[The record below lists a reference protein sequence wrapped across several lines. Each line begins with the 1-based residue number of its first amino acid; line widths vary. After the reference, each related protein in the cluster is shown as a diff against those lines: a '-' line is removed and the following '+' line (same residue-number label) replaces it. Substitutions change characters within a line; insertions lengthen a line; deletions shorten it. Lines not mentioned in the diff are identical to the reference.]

1 MHEKFIPETISDEQ
15 LKAME
20 ELFRDNLPESP
31 IVLEEY
37 EKLCKGD
44 EIAEELLQQMV
55 EKSIDYTVD
64 VSTMERYVREHPAE
78 LDEDREA
85 VDKKRTITHNATID
99 SINIFTRY
107 IGKTFGKESFIK
119 WDTANRGAYGK
130 FAILL
135 ALNLFKEKIIVDLI
149 KEKTAGEDIDIA
161 KLKLSATG
169 QELLVLDYVDILC
182 AAEKEDRALAEEEES
197 KLKEIETE
205 LNQTADSILGAF
217 HQIYIKR
224 Y

>member
-1 MHEKFIPETISDEQ
+1 M
-15 LKAME
+15 
-20 ELFRDNLPESP
+20 
-31 IVLEEY
+31 
-37 EKLCKGD
+37 
-44 EIAEELLQQMV
+44 
-55 EKSIDYTVD
+55 
-64 VSTMERYVREHPAE
+64 
-78 LDEDREA
+78 
-85 VDKKRTITHNATID
+85 
-99 SINIFTRY
+99 
-107 IGKTFGKESFIK
+107 
-119 WDTANRGAYGK
+119 
-130 FAILL
+130 
-135 ALNLFKEKIIVDLI
+135 NLFKEKIIVDLI

>member
-85 VDKKRTITHNATID
+85 VDKKERLHTM
-99 SINIFTRY
+99 
-107 IGKTFGKESFIK
+107 
-119 WDTANRGAYGK
+119 
-130 FAILL
+130 
-135 ALNLFKEKIIVDLI
+135 
-149 KEKTAGEDIDIA
+149 
-161 KLKLSATG
+161 
-169 QELLVLDYVDILC
+169 Q
-182 AAEKEDRALAEEEES
+182 
-197 KLKEIETE
+197 
-205 LNQTADSILGAF
+205 Q
-217 HQIYIKR
+217 
-224 Y
+224 